1 MSMGN
6 YLGVEVVLDDTMA
19 TKRPSV
25 GMDHPTVVP
34 EQRPPMG
41 MDHVTVVPANYEP
54 PAEDADA

>member
-1 MSMGN
+1 M
-6 YLGVEVVLDDTMA
+6 GVEVVLDDTMA